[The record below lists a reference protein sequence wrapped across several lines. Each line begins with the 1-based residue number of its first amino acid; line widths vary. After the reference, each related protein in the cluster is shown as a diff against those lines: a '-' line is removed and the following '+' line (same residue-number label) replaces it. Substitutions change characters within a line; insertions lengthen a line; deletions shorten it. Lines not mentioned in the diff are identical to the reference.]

1 MTDPYEGLNIPTI
14 TPDNRN
20 WFQRRQDAT
29 RTWMYDWKENLG
41 DRYEEGKRIRAE
53 NREEAK
59 LEALQKAQAA
69 ALKPVG
75 PSSQGS
81 IRYPADT
88 IESESD
94 YVLFNF
100 YRYTPPFKTGG
111 SNTTKLGGNFQFNW
125 GGGGQEEKI
134 AELAAAENANTTPQQ
149 LLNQY
154 NKSAMYS
161 REEVLSPIM
170 LYMPEDVSTSFK
182 ANWTGKAFSNLAR
195 DAMQAAS
202 AQGWGK
208 LTAAGD
214 TLNNAVRNAVPLTG
228 AAAIRT
234 ATQKI
239 TGDSLSN
246 DDVFGAI
253 SGVILNPNAEMLFG
267 GMEFRNFSLNYKMV
281 PRNPTEARNIKNI
294 IKTFKTAM
302 LPSHSTAGNA
312 KIFGTDTS
320 MVFDEKAGWDFTG
333 FLSAMRNNMNS
344 IDNAFIAVPNLCLVS
359 FMSGSGLN
367 QNVPQYKMCAITNVD
382 ANYTP
387 DGTWATYDDGTPVA
401 TTLNISFQETKLIFA
416 EEVAGGTF

>member
-1 MTDPYEGLNIPTI
+1 MSTQHTWLVHSENGETKRVPVDTVGGKVDADGVFWAVIAGSDTRPASDQNFDNEIGL
-14 TPDNRN
+14 
-20 WFQRRQDAT
+20 
-29 RTWMYDWKENLG
+29 
-41 DRYEEGKRIRAE
+41 
-53 NREEAK
+53 
-59 LEALQKAQAA
+59 KA
-69 ALKPVG
+69 VG

-88 IESESD
+88 IELESD

-111 SNTTKLGGNFQFNW
+111 SNTTKRVGQNW
-125 GGGGQEEKI
+125 SGGGAEEEL
-134 AELAAAENANTTPQQ
+134 ATLAAAENSNTTPQQ

-182 ANWTGKAFSNLAR
+182 ANWTGKSFSNLAR

-208 LTAAGD
+208 LSAAGD
-214 TLNNAVRNAVPLTG
+214 VLNNAVRNAVPLTG

-253 SGVILNPNAEMLFG
+253 SGVILNPNAEMLFS

-320 MVFDEKAGWDFTG
+320 MKFDEMKGWDWWTFG
-333 FLSAMRNNMNS
+333 MFSAMRNNMNS
-344 IDNAFIAVPNLCLVS
+344 VDNAFIAVPNLCLVS
-359 FMSGSGLN
+359 FMSGSGMN
-367 QNVPQYKMCAITNVD
+367 PNVPQYKMCAITNVD

-387 DGTWATYDDGTPVA
+387 DGAWATYDDGTPVA

-416 EEVAGGTF
+416 EEVAGGMY

>member
-1 MTDPYEGLNIPTI
+1 MGFGNSDSGVYIGRDPSDVFDYHFTGVDNNADSTI
-14 TPDNRN
+14 QAA
-20 WFQRRQDAT
+20 QRARALA
-29 RTWMYDWKENLG
+29 N
-41 DRYEEGKRIRAE
+41 AE
-53 NREEAK
+53 NGYTPNGTKIDNNGEVVRDIEAD
-59 LEALQKAQAA
+59 LKA
-69 ALKPVG
+69 VG

-81 IRYPADT
+81 IRYPSDT
-88 IESESD
+88 IDQESD

-111 SNTTKLGGNFQFNW
+111 SNTTRRSGVNW
-125 GGGGQEEKI
+125 GFGGAEE
-134 AELAAAENANTTPQQ
+134 ELTTAAAENSNTTPQQ

-154 NKSAMYS
+154 NKSGVYS

-195 DAMQAAS
+195 DAMQTAS
-202 AQGWGK
+202 ADGWGK
-208 LTAAGD
+208 LKEAGN

-228 AAAIRT
+228 ASAIRT

-246 DDVFGAI
+246 DDIFGAI
-253 SGVILNPNAEMLFG
+253 SGVILNPNAEMLFS

-281 PRNPTEARNIKNI
+281 PRNEGEARAIRNI

-302 LPSHSTAGNA
+302 LPSHSLDGNA
-312 KIFGTDTS
+312 KVFGTDTS
-320 MVFDEKAGWDFTG
+320 MKFDEMKGWDWWTFG
-333 FLSAMRNNMNS
+333 MFSAIANNMTS
-344 IDNAFIAVPNLCLVS
+344 VDNAFIAVPNLCLVS

-367 QNVPQYKMCAITNVD
+367 RNVPQYKMCAITNVD

-387 DGTWATYDDGTPVA
+387 DGAWATYSDGTPVA

-416 EEVAGGTF
+416 EEAAGGMY

>member
-1 MTDPYEGLNIPTI
+1 MSNPTLESFQGHQNWKAPKPTDPGTVIGEMEKTNHNLRGGIVGYWEWDGNEWSRSDKTQYENFLQGSNNEAGLS
-14 TPDNRN
+14 
-20 WFQRRQDAT
+20 A
-29 RTWMYDWKENLG
+29 
-41 DRYEEGKRIRAE
+41 
-53 NREEAK
+53 
-59 LEALQKAQAA
+59 
-69 ALKPVG
+69 VG

-88 IESESD
+88 IDAESD

-100 YRYTPPFKTGG
+100 YRYTPPFKTAGSNKTSVQGG
-111 SNTTKLGGNFQFNW
+111 SN
-125 GGGGQEEKI
+125 
-134 AELAAAENANTTPQQ
+134 ENAEVLAMQESGSTTPEQ
-149 LLNQY
+149 LLGAY

-246 DDVFGAI
+246 DDIFGAI

-312 KIFGTDTS
+312 KIFGNDQSIT
-320 MVFDEKAGWDFTG
+320 FDEKAGWDIWG
-333 FLSAMRNNMNS
+333 GINRLSNNMHQ

-359 FMSGSGLN
+359 FMNGSGLN
-367 QNVPQYKMCAITNVD
+367 PNVPQYKMCAITNVD

-387 DGTWATYDDGTPVA
+387 DGAWATYADGTPVA

-416 EEVAGGTF
+416 EEVAGGAY

>member
-1 MTDPYEGLNIPTI
+1 MSNPTLESFQGHQNWSAPKPVEPGTIVGEMQKTSHHLRGGITGHWEWDGNEWTKSDKTQYENYLQGSNNEAGL
-14 TPDNRN
+14 
-20 WFQRRQDAT
+20 
-29 RTWMYDWKENLG
+29 KG
-41 DRYEEGKRIRAE
+41 
-53 NREEAK
+53 
-59 LEALQKAQAA
+59 
-69 ALKPVG
+69 VG

-81 IRYPADT
+81 IRYPYDT

-111 SNTTKLGGNFQFNW
+111 SNKTSVSGGYQDNVDTLAM
-125 GGGGQEEKI
+125 QES
-134 AELAAAENANTTPQQ
+134 NSTTPEQ
-149 LLNQY
+149 LLGAY

-195 DAMQAAS
+195 DAMQTAS

-208 LTAAGD
+208 LSAAGD
-214 TLNNAVRNAVPLTG
+214 MLNNAVRNAVPLTG
-228 AAAIRT
+228 ASAIRT

-281 PRNPTEARNIKNI
+281 PRNPTESSNIRNI
-294 IKTFKTAM
+294 IKTFKQAM

-312 KIFGTDTS
+312 KIFGNDQS
-320 MVFDEKAGWDFTG
+320 LKFDERAGWDFWG
-333 FLSAMRNNMNS
+333 WVNGASSNMHQ

-359 FMSGSGLN
+359 FMSGSGIN
-367 QNVPQYKMCAITNVD
+367 PNVPQYKMCAITNVD

-387 DGTWATYDDGTPVA
+387 DGTWATYADGTPVA

-416 EEVAGGTF
+416 EEVAGGAF

>member
-154 NKSAMYS
+154 NKKSQ
-161 REEVLSPIM
+161 I
-170 LYMPEDVSTSFK
+170 
-182 ANWTGKAFSNLAR
+182 
-195 DAMQAAS
+195 
-202 AQGWGK
+202 
-208 LTAAGD
+208 
-214 TLNNAVRNAVPLTG
+214 
-228 AAAIRT
+228 
-234 ATQKI
+234 
-239 TGDSLSN
+239 
-246 DDVFGAI
+246 
-253 SGVILNPNAEMLFG
+253 
-267 GMEFRNFSLNYKMV
+267 
-281 PRNPTEARNIKNI
+281 
-294 IKTFKTAM
+294 
-302 LPSHSTAGNA
+302 
-312 KIFGTDTS
+312 
-320 MVFDEKAGWDFTG
+320 
-333 FLSAMRNNMNS
+333 
-344 IDNAFIAVPNLCLVS
+344 
-359 FMSGSGLN
+359 
-367 QNVPQYKMCAITNVD
+367 
-382 ANYTP
+382 
-387 DGTWATYDDGTPVA
+387 
-401 TTLNISFQETKLIFA
+401 
-416 EEVAGGTF
+416 

>member
-1 MTDPYEGLNIPTI
+1 MSTQHTWLVHSENGETKRVPVDTVGGKVDADGVFWAVIAGSDTRPASDQNFDNEIGL
-14 TPDNRN
+14 
-20 WFQRRQDAT
+20 
-29 RTWMYDWKENLG
+29 
-41 DRYEEGKRIRAE
+41 
-53 NREEAK
+53 
-59 LEALQKAQAA
+59 KA
-69 ALKPVG
+69 VG

-88 IESESD
+88 IELESD

-111 SNTTKLGGNFQFNW
+111 SNTTSVEGGWNENVRTGYGLDKLAS
-125 GGGGQEEKI
+125 QE
-134 AELAAAENANTTPQQ
+134 NNSTTPEQ
-149 LLNQY
+149 LLGAY

-182 ANWTGKAFSNLAR
+182 ANWTGKSFSNLAR

-208 LTAAGD
+208 LSAAGD
-214 TLNNAVRNAVPLTG
+214 VLNNAVRNAVPLTG

-253 SGVILNPNAEMLFG
+253 SGVILNPNAEMLFS

-281 PRNPTEARNIKNI
+281 PRNPTEAKNIKNI

-320 MVFDEKAGWDFTG
+320 VKFDEKAGWDIWGGFNFFT
-333 FLSAMRNNMNS
+333 SNMHQ

-359 FMSGSGLN
+359 FMSGSGIN
-367 QNVPQYKMCAITNVD
+367 PNVPQYKMCAITNVD

-387 DGTWATYDDGTPVA
+387 DGAWATYDDGTPVA

-416 EEVAGGTF
+416 EEVAGGAY